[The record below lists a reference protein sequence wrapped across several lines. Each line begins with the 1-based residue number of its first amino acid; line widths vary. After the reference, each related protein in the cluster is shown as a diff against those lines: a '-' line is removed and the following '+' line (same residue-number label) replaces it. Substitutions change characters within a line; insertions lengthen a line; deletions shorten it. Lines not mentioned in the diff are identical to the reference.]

1 MSDDRRRLS
10 GNYVAGSTVPKQEP
24 ERRKVP
30 KRKPVKRRRVLPR
43 EAVNSSSRLYLAIVS
58 VACLAILIC
67 GLFYIQA
74 SSKSA
79 TLNKD
84 ISSMKSQITAY
95 QQNNDS
101 LKDELADLTDLK
113 TIRKKAIKLGMVPVD
128 ESKIITYNKTE
139 SEYVRQNENIPTK

>member
-1 MSDDRRRLS
+1 MSDDRRRLRGS
-10 GNYVAGSTVPKQEP
+10 YVAGSAVPKTEP
-24 ERRKVP
+24 RKNTPQRRKP
-30 KRKPVKRRRVLPR
+30 TKKQRVLTK
-43 EAVNSSSRLYLAIVS
+43 ESVNNNSGFYIKVVS
-58 VACLAILIC
+58 VACILILIC

-79 TLNKD
+79 TLNKN
-84 ISSMKSQITAY
+84 ISTVKSQITAY

-101 LKDELADLTDLK
+101 IRDELADLMDLE

-139 SEYVRQNENIPTK
+139 SEYVRQNENIPK